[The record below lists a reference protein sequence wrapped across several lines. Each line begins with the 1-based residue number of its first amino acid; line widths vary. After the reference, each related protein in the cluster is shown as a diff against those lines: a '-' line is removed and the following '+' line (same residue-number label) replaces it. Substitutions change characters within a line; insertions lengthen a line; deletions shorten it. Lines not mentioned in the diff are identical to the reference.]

1 MVRTIFEFRD
11 GSSIAVILPLHT
23 PIRDPGSSGWA
34 RAGSTVLPAITT
46 RPARRH
52 RRRSKNL
59 PVRPLGSPQRGTTHT
74 ELWGGIL
81 WNRGHRGLGYW
92 GTYEPPPGLPSAFA
106 PFYVRSQ
113 LEYCIYNLE
122 TSSQSSV
129 FTAGGTTDRLDSHY
143 NACAQMVALPQS
155 TILATVWRRDNGEI
169 WVTMRVKNSTSVI
182 C

>member
-1 MVRTIFEFRD
+1 LL
-11 GSSIAVILPLHT
+11 A
-23 PIRDPGSSGWA
+23 
-34 RAGSTVLPAITT
+34 
-46 RPARRH
+46 
-52 RRRSKNL
+52 RSKWVFA
-59 PVRPLGSPQRGTTHT
+59 PSVTALGYG
-74 ELWGGIL
+74 EIGIV